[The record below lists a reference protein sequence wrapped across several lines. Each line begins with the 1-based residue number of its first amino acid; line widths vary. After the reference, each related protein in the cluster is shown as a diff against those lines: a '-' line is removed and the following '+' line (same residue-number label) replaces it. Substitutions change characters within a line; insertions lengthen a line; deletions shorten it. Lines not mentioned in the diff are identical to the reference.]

1 MPSPGRPTG
10 KKLRGGQTRRD
21 SRSKAQIRE
30 DAARAKFV
38 NKHKDLLDKSNMA
51 NGATPPPPGPF
62 FYEDQ
67 GKTFLSMPSEM
78 LLNIMTYPH
87 YAQMMKDCQAEGVP
101 VPHHLLTKDP
111 QAHLMSPQEYVS
123 KVQDNQIPRMNNHHV
138 MEELASKTN
147 QLPPSQQPEIML
159 LEFRDFQKQQPPQT
173 QGPQK
178 QKQ

>member
-30 DAARAKFV
+30 DAARAKFL
-38 NKHKDLLDKSNMA
+38 NKHKDILEGSDMA
-51 NGATPPPPGPF
+51 NSGTPPPPGLF
-62 FYEDQ
+62 FYKEQ

-78 LLNIMTYPH
+78 LQNIMTCPH

-101 VPHHLLTKDP
+101 VPHHLLAKDL
-111 QAHLMSPQEYVS
+111 QAHLMTPQQYVS
-123 KVQDNQIPRMNNHHV
+123 QVQENKIPRMNNHSV

-147 QLPPSQQPEIML
+147 QLPPSE
-159 LEFRDFQKQQPPQT
+159 
-173 QGPQK
+173 
-178 QKQ
+178 